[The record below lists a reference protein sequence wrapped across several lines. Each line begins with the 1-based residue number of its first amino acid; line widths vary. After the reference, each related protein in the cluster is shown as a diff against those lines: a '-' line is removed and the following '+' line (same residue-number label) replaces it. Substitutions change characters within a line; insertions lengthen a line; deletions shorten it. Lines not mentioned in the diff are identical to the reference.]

1 MAEGGE
7 SVLKRGIRR
16 DQNAEGLDPADG
28 LLVNFKASQ
37 HKLKFIFTEKT
48 WSASESE
55 PNKISAREF
64 NN

>member
-28 LLVNFKASQ
+28 LLVNFKAS
-37 HKLKFIFTEKT
+37 
-48 WSASESE
+48 
-55 PNKISAREF
+55 
-64 NN
+64 